1 MTSVE
6 NGIVTKA
13 VRFVVD
19 RTLLWAFVGFL
30 FIACWMGWD
39 HGRQES
45 WVWGVVAICAILLE
59 VGSIHKFFEA
69 KATRQWTVAASA
81 AALWVV
87 AFAYSFVQS
96 LAVAS
101 GTANEAALKRVDTV
115 AAKVQVEQ
123 AVDST
128 QIAKNKAQAK
138 VDHLISLS
146 WKPVPSIDGIEIR
159 TELAADSIVTKLQGD
174 RLFARSKRCTDTS
187 LPDSR
192 ELCGKI
198 ALAVAAKSDVAERA
212 KLAAEL
218 KVAEADLVKATQT
231 HVDAVMKSQNT
242 KSTSKAS
249 GFQQVAGRWFGVDAE
264 TVNDGVATQRTVT
277 LNIALTL
284 TALLLFGGAVGSTGI
299 VPPARRN
306 EDESIARPAPSPA
319 PVNDNADV
327 WRAIRSAINQ
337 PAKAS

>member
-1 MTSVE
+1 MSSIE
-6 NGIVTKA
+6 NGYVTRA
-13 VRFVVD
+13 VKFVVD

-69 KATRQWTVAASA
+69 KEARQWTVAGSA
-81 AALWVV
+81 AALWIV
-87 AFAYSFVQS
+87 AFSYSFVQS

-101 GTANEAALKRVDTV
+101 GTADEAALKRVDTV

-123 AVDST
+123 AVDSANKT
-128 QIAKNKAQAK
+128 KTKAQAK
-138 VDHLISLS
+138 VDHLTSLS
-146 WKPVPSIDGIEIR
+146 WKPVPNVDGIEIR
-159 TELAADSIVTKLQGD
+159 TTHAADSIVSKLQGD
-174 RLFARSKRCTDTS
+174 RLFVRSKRCTDTS
-187 LPDSR
+187 LADSR

-198 ALAVAAKSDVAERA
+198 ALAIAAKADVAERA

-218 KVAEADLVKATQT
+218 KDAEAELVKATQT
-231 HVDAVMKSQNT
+231 HVDAVMKSQT
-242 KSTSKAS
+242 TRSTSKAS

-264 TVNDGVATQRTVT
+264 TVSDGVATQRTVT

-284 TALLLFGGAVGSTGI
+284 TALLLFGGAVGGTYT
-299 VPPARRN
+299 PPAKRK
-306 EDESIARPAPSPA
+306 EDENEPKKPVSIN
-319 PVNDNADV
+319 VTTNDADL
-327 WRAIRSAINQ
+327 WSTL
-337 PAKAS
+337 AKLKTAA